1 MQGRMLY
8 GLCEGVVHCVDS
20 LQAKYSK
27 EDLDRMCC
35 NDMLDCVN
43 ALIKAMV
50 EMKKLEGGGDDEPM
64 PLKELER
71 MYDMG
76 QKIARI

>member
-35 NDMLDCVN
+35 TDMLD
-43 ALIKAMV
+43 
-50 EMKKLEGGGDDEPM
+50 
-64 PLKELER
+64 
-71 MYDMG
+71 
-76 QKIARI
+76 